1 MKIKKLSALL
11 ICLLVLTSIT
21 GCGKD
26 KESMG
31 NDAHIRNDVNDIDAK
46 EVDNTEPV
54 KILSAITG
62 GKDPDEH
69 VLWQKEI
76 ERVLGIKVDITKIA
90 NEYVT
95 KLTATLA
102 SGDDM
107 DIVYMNSGQF
117 EKLFKTGLFEPLTKY
132 IENSPI
138 LSDPDVVDSKE
149 WERIRREDGEIY
161 AVFNK
166 YEGGRMPL
174 IRRDWLEKLGLE
186 EPNTLEEYYEVFK
199 AFTHNDPDG
208 NNKNDTYGLTLKAI
222 YDIQPFMS
230 AYGLFD
236 GEAQDEN
243 GKWYIP
249 WATEE
254 AVPVYDWLAKL
265 YDEGLLDPNFATNT
279 SSACREMILS
289 NRAGMFVYWDNWVGL
304 FNSKVRSKEPDNPF
318 EIKGLPPI
326 LDENGN
332 GVLTSGQD
340 GLWVM
345 LKTSKNK
352 DQAFRFLESAFYTR
366 EGIIINT
373 LGIEGHDYNIE
384 NGKYVLTETGE
395 QHAMDH
401 GIVVPKTLNYE
412 SPMPQ
417 PLNYEEARDIV
428 IKYGKSEILRDTTKD
443 AKEIIKKHAIQ
454 AILGVVNGEKAVKDM
469 QKELKAKK
477 FID

>member
-1 MKIKKLSALL
+1 MKIKRFSIGLVCLLL
-11 ICLLVLTSIT
+11 IISMT
-21 GCGKD
+21 GCKND
-26 KESMG
+26 KASVG
-31 NDAHIRNDVNDIDAK
+31 NDA
-46 EVDNTEPV
+46 EVLKNTESV
-54 KILSAITG
+54 KVLSAITG

-76 ERVLGIKVDITKIA
+76 ERVLGIKVDMTKIT

-132 IENSPI
+132 IENSSI
-138 LSDPDVVDSKE
+138 LSNPNVINPKE

-161 AVFNK
+161 AIFNK

-174 IRRDWLEKLGLE
+174 IRWDWLEKLGLE
-186 EPNTLEEYYEVFK
+186 APTTLDEYYEVFK
-199 AFTHNDPDG
+199 AFTYDDPDG

-236 GEAQDEN
+236 GDAQDEN
-243 GKWYIP
+243 GNWYIP
-249 WATEE
+249 WATDK
-254 AVPVYDWLAKL
+254 AIPVYDWLAKL
-265 YDEGLLDPNFATNT
+265 YEEGLLDPNFATNT

-289 NRAGMFVYWDNWVGL
+289 NRAGVFVYWDNWVGL

-326 LDENGN
+326 LDINGN

-345 LKTSKNK
+345 LKASENK
-352 DQAFRFLESAFYTR
+352 EQAFKFLESAFYTR

-384 NGKYVLTETGE
+384 NGKYILTETGE

-401 GIVVPKTLNYE
+401 GIVVPKKMNYE

-417 PLNYEEARDIV
+417 PLNYEDARDIV
-428 IKYGKSEILRDTTKD
+428 VKFGKSEILRDTTKD

-454 AILGVVNGEKAVKDM
+454 AILGVVDGEKAVEDM

-477 FID
+477 YID